1 MSDNTYD
8 SHGLRLKLLY
18 DLLGKNIKFDTLF
31 NNLYD
36 YWTVCYHTHRHHTH
50 QQTLRGIV
58 DFKFSTVEKLEM
70 NFRRKWSKDLP
81 NLNIVLEKYKEAP
94 NFLIKWN
101 FWKNTIMKSV

>member
-50 QQTLRGIV
+50 QQILRGIV
-58 DFKFSTVEKLEM
+58 DFKFSTVVKLEM
-70 NFRRKWSKDLP
+70 NFRRKWSKDLT
-81 NLNIVLEKYKEAP
+81 NLNIILEKYKEAL

-101 FWKNTIMKSV
+101 FWKSTIMKSI

>member
-50 QQTLRGIV
+50 Q
-58 DFKFSTVEKLEM
+58 LE
-70 NFRRKWSKDLP
+70 L
-81 NLNIVLEKYKEAP
+81 
-94 NFLIKWN
+94 
-101 FWKNTIMKSV
+101 